1 MLEGARSALTAETVR
16 RSLPARRGEAT
27 GAETL
32 VNATSVGGALARR
45 IERDA
50 QTVNAQPPVADALG
64 RGDINTDQA
73 VVVAGADVPDT
84 VRSELCEQA
93 QHQTADQ
100 TRRSVLVAE
109 AASRQESDAQRLARQ
124 RAARSASMWINPN
137 DGMWHLRAKFD
148 ALTGDAINRRFVS
161 AIQRHWR
168 SDKDQPES
176 QRRSVQQRAADA
188 LSGLLSSSQNHS
200 ETNGPQGYSDA
211 NWTAPNSVEMIV
223 ITSLDNLRSSQHNP
237 DTDSDT
243 SAVAGAASVTP
254 HTSATQAHN
263 LRSPLGSQGAETTAN
278 AGSVTP
284 HTSATQAHDL
294 RVPQEGPGVGVRADS
309 PGVGIR
315 AGSPDAETSPGVS
328 RQSETPAQKLHGS
341 QNSPS
346 AGTVASPSTDASF
359 GASASA
365 GESSIMSRL
374 PATPDR
380 SPRASWNQPRDGVR
394 RSGSG
399 ERDDADHSDAAP
411 NPMVGL
417 LSVPAAAA
425 ITENATALTTADL
438 RRIAC
443 DTRVIPVVM
452 GGASEVLDVGRAT
465 RTIPTAIRRALIA
478 RDQGCVWPGCDRA
491 AIHCDAHHI
500 QHWVDNGPT
509 SLDNLA
515 LLCHSHHQRLHEHN
529 LTLHPPWD
537 SAPHHQSARGQHS
550 FQQDSQ
556 PGWSVTPAPAR
567 PNPKHSPQLE

>member
-1 MLEGARSALTAETVR
+1 MASTAHRQRVEGQPVEGRPSSGQLWADGALGSDACSTGADLGALRVKLVQSCLLEQSSSSTVRNAVDAAISPLADAGPLVDTGAVQSVSDQDLVWCTQSVQRAINMLEGARSTLTAESVR
-16 RSLPARRGEAT
+16 RRLPARRGEAT

-32 VNATSVGGALARR
+32 VNATSVAGALARR
-45 IERDA
+45 VERDA
-50 QTVNAQPPVADALG
+50 QMVSAQPPVADALG

-109 AASRQESDAQRLARQ
+109 AASRRESDAQRLARQ

-148 ALTGDAINRRFVS
+148 ALAGDAINRRFVT

-168 SDKDQPES
+168 SDKDQPEP
-176 QRRSVQQRAADA
+176 QRRSVPQRAADA
-188 LSGLLSSSQNHS
+188 LSGLLSPSQNHS
-200 ETNGPQGYSDA
+200 DTSGPQRHSDA
-211 NWTAPNSVEMIV
+211 TITAPDSAEMIV
-223 ITSLDNLRSSQHNP
+223 LTTLDNLRNPPHNP
-237 DTDSDT
+237 DTDSD
-243 SAVAGAASVTP
+243 
-254 HTSATQAHN
+254 
-263 LRSPLGSQGAETTAN
+263 
-278 AGSVTP
+278 
-284 HTSATQAHDL
+284 
-294 RVPQEGPGVGVRADS
+294 
-309 PGVGIR
+309 
-315 AGSPDAETSPGVS
+315 
-328 RQSETPAQKLHGS
+328 
-341 QNSPS
+341 
-346 AGTVASPSTDASF
+346 
-359 GASASA
+359 
-365 GESSIMSRL
+365 
-374 PATPDR
+374 
-380 SPRASWNQPRDGVR
+380 
-394 RSGSG
+394 
-399 ERDDADHSDAAP
+399 AAP
-411 NPMVGL
+411 NAMVDV

-425 ITENATALTTADL
+425 ITENATALNAADL

-500 QHWVDNGPT
+500 QHWVNNGPT

-529 LTLHPPWD
+529 LTLHL
-537 SAPHHQSARGQHS
+537 RC
-550 FQQDSQ
+550 F
-556 PGWSVTPAPAR
+556 
-567 PNPKHSPQLE
+567 